1 MLSFEEQK
9 KSIDYAVLHSQLKRK
24 IFITKNFLGLPER
37 AEEEFHLSVCFSAI
51 LQVSFSIKY
60 IILVTTN
67 SGHVSHSLL

>member
-1 MLSFEEQK
+1 MQSYIGPSYKEIF
-9 KSIDYAVLHSQLKRK
+9 SSQR
-24 IFITKNFLGLPER
+24 TEAFLGLPER
-37 AEEEFHLSVCFSAI
+37 AEDEFHLSVCFSAI